1 MVKKLLSLILCLA
14 LLFTIS
20 SPVYAEEVE
29 DNNEYMEEEYQ
40 MEGTPS
46 LLRWSNVSSIALGF
60 SVSGGTASSVITV
73 QGYSKV
79 TTIVVYTYIQ
89 KKVNG
94 VWTNVYQGIDKV
106 NSNYIYAI
114 RSTTSGIAKGYT
126 YRLRGRIYAYTGTT
140 YELVTVYSSEKS
152 Y

>member
-1 MVKKLLSLILCLA
+1 MVKKILSLMLCLA
-14 LLFTIS
+14 LLFTVS

-46 LLRWSNVSSIALGF
+46 LSRWSNVMAVSLGF

-94 VWTNVYQGIDKV
+94 VWTNVYQGIDKA

-114 RSTTSGIAKGYT
+114 RSTTSGITKGYT
-126 YRLRGRIYAYTGTT
+126 YRLRARIYAYVGDT
-140 YELVTVYSSEKS
+140 YELVTLYSSEKS

>member
-1 MVKKLLSLILCLA
+1 MMKKILSLMLCLA

-46 LLRWSNVSSIALGF
+46 LLRWSNISSATAGL
-60 SVSGGTASSVITV
+60 SVTGGTAYSAMTV
-73 QGYSKV
+73 QAYSKV

-94 VWTNVYQGIDKV
+94 VWTNIYQGIDKI
-106 NSNYIYAI
+106 NDDYIWTS
-114 RSTTSGIAKGYT
+114 RSTTSGVAKGYT
-126 YRLRGRIYAYTGTT
+126 YRLRGRIYAYVGTT
-140 YELVTVYSSEKS
+140 YELVTIYSSEKS

>member
-1 MVKKLLSLILCLA
+1 MVKKLLSLMLCLA
-14 LLFTIS
+14 LFFTIS

-46 LLRWSNVSSIALGF
+46 LSRWSNVM
-60 SVSGGTASSVITV
+60 SVTAGLSVTGGTAYSAVIV
-73 QGYSKV
+73 RGYSKV

-94 VWTNVYQGIDKV
+94 VWTNMYQGIDKV
-106 NSNYIYAI
+106 NGTYICAS
-114 RSTTSGIAKGYT
+114 RSTGVSKGYT
-126 YRLRGRIYAYTGTT
+126 YRLRTRIYAYTGAT
-140 YELVTVYSSEKS
+140 YELVTLYSSEKS

>member
-1 MVKKLLSLILCLA
+1 MKKILSLILCA
-14 LLFTIS
+14 VLLFTIS
-20 SPVYAEEVE
+20 SQVYAEEVE

-46 LLRWSNVSSIALGF
+46 LSRWSNVSSIALGF

-94 VWTNVYQGIDKV
+94 VWTNMYQGIDKV
-106 NSNYIYAI
+106 NGTYICAS
-114 RSTTSGIAKGYT
+114 RSTGVSKGYT
-126 YRLRGRIYAYTGTT
+126 YRLRTRIYAYTGAT
-140 YELVTVYSSEKS
+140 YELVTLYSSEYS